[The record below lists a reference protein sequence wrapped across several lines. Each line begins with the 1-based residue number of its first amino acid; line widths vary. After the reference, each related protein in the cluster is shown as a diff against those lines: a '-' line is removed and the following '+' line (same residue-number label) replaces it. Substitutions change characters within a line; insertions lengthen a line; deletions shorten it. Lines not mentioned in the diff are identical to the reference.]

1 MGFFAALR
9 VALAA
14 LVVNKGRSALTSLG
28 IVIGISAV
36 IAMVAAGSGAK
47 EKLDERLE
55 SVGKN
60 MILIRPGGKTTTGIM
75 VQGAQL
81 TSDDAA
87 ALRADPQLQRLL
99 IGVAESQA
107 LAQAQVTTSA
117 GPSITTVS
125 GIWPDMFLIR
135 NWKVQAGRL
144 FGNNENKSAST
155 ICVIGET
162 IAKKLF
168 PGRRPVDMLGQR
180 LRLFGQSLTIIGVL
194 APKGRTPIGQDQ
206 DDQVFLPIATLQQRL
221 GQEPRLALITAT
233 AKTHD
238 DINPAKERI
247 VKVLRD
253 RHHLRPGVPDDFDA
267 ASVEEMAA
275 IGVLLTN
282 TLNILVIVIA
292 SISLIVGGIG
302 IMNIMLVS
310 VTERTREI
318 GIRMAV
324 GATPKDVRDQFLIES
339 VVLSLGGGLIGVI
352 LGLAFAIAITHYL
365 SWPLRLS
372 PVYPA
377 VAFGVAAGVGVF
389 FGYYPAVKAS
399 RLDPIDAL
407 RFE

>member
-36 IAMVAAGSGAK
+36 IAMVAAGTGAK
-47 EKLDERLE
+47 EKLDERLD
-55 SVGKN
+55 SVGKSI
-60 MILIRPGGKTTTGIM
+60 ILVRPGGRTTTGIM
-75 VQGAQL
+75 VQGTPL
-81 TSDDAA
+81 TGEDAA
-87 ALRADPQLQRLL
+87 ALRADPMLKSLL
-99 IGVAESQA
+99 IGAAESQA
-107 LAQAQVTTSA
+107 NQAQVTTSA
-117 GPSITTVS
+117 GSFVSTIS
-125 GIWPDMFLIR
+125 GIWPDMFHIR
-135 NWKVQAGRL
+135 NWKVSAGRL
-144 FGNNENKSAST
+144 FDHSDNKAANMV
-155 ICVIGET
+155 CVIGET

-168 PGRRPVDMLGQR
+168 PGRRPSDMIGQR
-180 LRLFGQSLTIIGVL
+180 MRLYGQSLLIVGVL
-194 APKGRTPIGQDQ
+194 IPKGRTPIGQDQ
-206 DDQVFLPIATLQQRL
+206 DDQVFLPISTLQQKL
-221 GQEPRLALITAT
+221 GQEPRIAVITCT
-233 AKTHD
+233 ARTNE
-238 DINPAKERI
+238 DINPAKDRI
-247 VKVLRD
+247 VKILRD

-267 ASVEEMAA
+267 TSVEEMAA

-324 GATPKDVRDQFLIES
+324 GATPNDVRNQFLIES
-339 VVLSLGGGLIGVI
+339 VVLSLGGGLIGVL
-352 LGLAFAIAITHYL
+352 LGLGFAVAITHYL
-365 SWPLRLS
+365 DWPLRLS
-372 PVYPA
+372 PIYPA

-399 RLDPIDAL
+399 RLDPIEAL